1 MTDKAKRTLPAY
13 ARMMGAVGL
22 GLVLVAA
29 LVMAAGVMARREPP
43 AAQAQGVTNWL
54 AVVIEDGTDSYTG
67 TQYLGS
73 PTVGDF
79 GSVQIQVTSDV
90 SSYTT
95 STLTIVP
102 QFSNDY
108 PARCGDAENWFTG
121 TESIIY
127 TAQTVAIESSQVNT
141 QTTTVVTNTST
152 ITQEVGYV
160 ITSTTSTAAPTLGSV
175 TYSFSVTGDGTD
187 GREFPIL
194 GRCMRLMVSVTNSD
208 TYTPTIYLRLV
219 DRQ

>member
-1 MTDKAKRTLPAY
+1 MTNQNKRTVRL
-13 ARMMGAVGL
+13 MGAVGL
-22 GLVLVAA
+22 GLVLIAV
-29 LVMAAGVMARREPP
+29 LLAGVIGLMPEREPP
-43 AAQAQGVTNWL
+43 VAQAQGVTNWL
-54 AVVIEDGTDSYTG
+54 AVPIEDGTTAYTG

-73 PTVGDF
+73 PTVADF

-90 SSYTT
+90 SSYVT
-95 STLTIVP
+95 STVTIVP

-108 PARCGDAENWFTG
+108 PARCGSAANWFTG
-121 TESIIY
+121 TGSVIY

-152 ITQEVGYV
+152 ITQEVGYI
-160 ITSTTSTAAPTLGSV
+160 ITSTTSTAAPALGSV
-175 TYSFSVTGDGTD
+175 TYSFGVTGDGTA

-194 GRCMRLMVSVTNSD
+194 GRCMRLQVSVTNSD